1 MSFDE
6 RPSIPFKGLT
16 LTRINYALSVL
27 VLVLGI
33 WAAVAVWGG
42 SSGDNAQESD
52 SPPPIVQEVKDA
64 PPSPPQ
70 DNLASVSKP
79 ETVRP
84 FGKWNLVCR
93 VDVQDSSRC
102 TLRQEVTWT
111 GTTDMALGVELRLHA
126 LGSGAAVP
134 RLRLI
139 TPLGVL
145 LEDGI
150 LVALEGVPPIQVPF
164 VSCTAQGCAANID
177 MAQDIIDAFAVK
189 ENLDVRYVLANG
201 QAGLVTLPLEGVA
214 DGLKAMGGD

>member
-6 RPSIPFKGLT
+6 RPSISFKGLT

-33 WAAVAVWGG
+33 WAVAAVWSGG
-42 SSGDNAQESD
+42 NGDDTQKPDA
-52 SPPPIVQEVKDA
+52 PPPIVQEVKDA

-93 VDVQDSSRC
+93 VDVADSSRC
-102 TLRQEVTWT
+102 VLRQEVKWE
-111 GTTDMALGVELRLHA
+111 GTSDMALSAELRLHA
-126 LGSGAAVP
+126 ADQKIVP

-139 TPLGVL
+139 SPLGVL
-145 LEDGI
+145 LEEGI
-150 LVALEGVPPIQVPF
+150 LLSLEGVTPIQVPF

-177 MAQDIIDAFAVK
+177 MAQDIVDAFAVQ
-189 ENLDVRYVLANG
+189 ENLDVRYVHANA
-201 QAGLVTLPLEGVA
+201 QAGMVALPLDGFAEGLTA
-214 DGLKAMGGD
+214 LEGM